1 MSQQGL
7 WGLTNP
13 FVTYEKSFE
22 GFFGVAVTQFSFT
35 VYESKG
41 VVWADE
47 CIRHV

>member
-22 GFFGVAVTQFSFT
+22 GFFAVGSDSVFLDFL
-35 VYESKG
+35 
-41 VVWADE
+41 
-47 CIRHV
+47 

>member
-22 GFFGVAVTQFSFT
+22 GFFGM
-35 VYESKG
+35 G
-41 VVWADE
+41 GD
-47 CIRHV
+47 

>member
-22 GFFGVAVTQFSFT
+22 ASLEWAAILFSLNF
-35 VYESKG
+35 YESPG
-41 VVWADE
+41 AVWAVE
-47 CIRHV
+47 SIRHL

>member
-22 GFFGVAVTQFSFT
+22 GLFGVGSDSIFLEFL
-35 VYESKG
+35 
-41 VVWADE
+41 
-47 CIRHV
+47 